1 MPHKK
6 PKVGNSPAKR
16 SRKNN
21 PALSSVGADLCVP
34 GDCIHA
40 ESGAD
45 TQGCPYAIRR
55 RMFASLLIAVK
66 TMACGLAFALT
77 TLTPACKKETAEP
90 DWSTSVTDCDVK
102 KWPQSLPV
110 AKRSRKEQINV
121 TFYETEKAPA
131 ARDSFRRVRVN
142 EEQKCLLNGVKR
154 NRGEIDTKML
164 KLQRYR
170 TIINGRRILQYGYV
184 YLGKTPQE
192 PSAIRSLPEDSSDRA
207 AKIKK
212 VVWEELRHEGETSAI
227 NAYDSQLL
235 TWGRGFGA
243 RAGMLPQVME
253 ILFKD
258 RAVAEAFL
266 SYGIDFIAAEKE
278 KGYRVVNLRTGAVEA
293 GVDALRLIQTD
304 PRLLGVFVKIAEDP
318 RYSQQVADAQWEIV
332 AKNAGAVP
340 PYATNWDDRWIA
352 LVSHISHWWPAAG
365 WRGKEKVASY
375 AGASTIKDLLI
386 RFGRKAAASRPGGAL
401 VVANADTITNFKR
414 WGDGV
419 AWQAISSVSG
429 YPIPFTGKQLADPK
443 NTQFR
448 DLVCILAPG
457 GASYYFFDFLPTV
470 KPLPPGAKATV
481 MLRPDDLFV
490 MVMKDLPMA
499 DLLNS
504 LAGLE
509 VEELQTRLNEYD
521 RRPNYAAAYGVRPRI
536 AMNAALLVLP
546 ETQATPEQKRKL
558 LDDPDYNSLN
568 AGEQADLKVFLG
580 LQ

>member
-1 MPHKK
+1 LPF
-6 PKVGNSPAKR
+6 PVIPVVGSVLMV
-16 SRKNN
+16 
-21 PALSSVGADLCVP
+21 ALMA
-34 GDCIHA
+34 
-40 ESGAD
+40 
-45 TQGCPYAIRR
+45 
-55 RMFASLLIAVK
+55 LI
-66 TMACGLAFALT
+66 
-77 TLTPACKKETAEP
+77 PACKRETAEP
-90 DWSTSVTDCDVK
+90 DWSTSFTGCDVK
-102 KWPQSLPV
+102 KWPQILPL
-110 AKRSRKEQINV
+110 AKRSQKEQISV
-121 TFYETEKAPA
+121 TFYDAEKAPTA
-131 ARDSFRRVRVN
+131 DGSFKQLRTN
-142 EEQKCLLNGVKR
+142 EEQKCLLSNVKR
-154 NRGEIDTKML
+154 NRSEIDTQML

-192 PSAIRSLPEDSSDRA
+192 PSSIHNIPPDAPDRA
-207 AKIKK
+207 SKIKK
-212 VVWEELRHEGETSAI
+212 VVWEELKHEGETSAI

-243 RAGMLPQVME
+243 RAGLLPEVMG

-266 SYGIDFIAAEKE
+266 HYGIDFIASEKE
-278 KGYRVVNLRTGAVEA
+278 KGYRVVNLRTGAVET

-318 RYSQQVADAQWEIV
+318 RYSQQVADAQWEV
-332 AKNAGAVP
+332 VSKNAGAVP

-375 AGASTIKDLLI
+375 ASVRTIKDLLI
-386 RFGRKAAASRPGGAL
+386 RFGRKAASSSPNGNPSGAL

-419 AWQAISSVSG
+419 AWQAISKVSG

-443 NTQFR
+443 NTQFH

-470 KPLPPGAKATV
+470 KPRPPGAKATFF
-481 MLRPDDLFV
+481 LRPDDLFV
-490 MVMKDLPMA
+490 LVMRDLPMT

-509 VEELQTRLNEYD
+509 VEELQARLNEYD
-521 RRPNYAAAYGVRPRI
+521 RRPNYVAAYGVRPRI
-536 AMNAALLVLP
+536 AMKAALLALP
-546 ETQATPEQKRKL
+546 EMQATPELKRKL
-558 LDDPDYNSLN
+558 LDDPDYGGLN
-568 AGEQADLKVFLG
+568 AGEQGDLKVFLG

>member
-1 MPHKK
+1 MPF
-6 PKVGNSPAKR
+6 PVI
-16 SRKNN
+16 
-21 PALSSVGADLCVP
+21 PALPVVGSILMVA
-34 GDCIHA
+34 
-40 ESGAD
+40 
-45 TQGCPYAIRR
+45 
-55 RMFASLLIAVK
+55 LL
-66 TMACGLAFALT
+66 ALI
-77 TLTPACKKETAEP
+77 PACKRETAEP
-90 DWSTSVTDCDVK
+90 DWSTSFTGCDVK
-102 KWPQSLPV
+102 KWPQLLPL
-110 AKRSRKEQINV
+110 AKRSQKEQISV
-121 TFYETEKAPA
+121 TFYGDEKAPTA
-131 ARDSFRRVRVN
+131 DGSFKRLRSS
-142 EEQKCLLNGVKR
+142 EEQKCLLNSVKR
-154 NRGEIDTKML
+154 NLSEIDTKML

-192 PSAIRSLPEDSSDRA
+192 PSAIRTIPPDAPDRA

-212 VVWEELRHEGETSAI
+212 VVWEELKHEGETSAI

-243 RAGMLPQVME
+243 RAGLLPEVMG

-258 RAVAEAFL
+258 RAVAEAFHH
-266 SYGIDFIAAEKE
+266 YGIDFIASEKE
-278 KGYRVVNLRTGAVEA
+278 KGYRVVNLRTGAVET

-304 PRLLGVFVKIAEDP
+304 PRLLGVFVKIAEDL
-318 RYSQQVADAQWEIV
+318 RYSQQVADAQWEV
-332 AKNAGAVP
+332 VSKNAGAVP

-375 AGASTIKDLLI
+375 AGVTTIKDLLI
-386 RFGRKAAASRPGGAL
+386 RFGRKAASTRPNGSPDGKPGGAL

-419 AWQAISSVSG
+419 AWQAISKVSG

-470 KPLPPGAKATV
+470 KPLPPGAKATFI
-481 MLRPDDLFV
+481 MRPDDLFV
-490 MVMKDLPMA
+490 LVMKDLPMT

-509 VEELQTRLNEYD
+509 VEELQARLNEYD
-521 RRPNYAAAYGVRPRI
+521 QRPNYVAAFGVRPRI
-536 AMNAALLVLP
+536 AMKAALLAMP
-546 ETQATPEQKRKL
+546 ETQATPELKRKL
-558 LDDPDYNSLN
+558 LDDPDYGRLN
-568 AGEQADLKVFLG
+568 AGEQGDLKVFLG

>member
-1 MPHKK
+1 LEIEMEH
-6 PKVGNSPAKR
+6 NSDRARRFRP
-16 SRKNN
+16 SR
-21 PALSSVGADLCVP
+21 
-34 GDCIHA
+34 
-40 ESGAD
+40 
-45 TQGCPYAIRR
+45 
-55 RMFASLLIAVK
+55 LIP
-66 TMACGLAFALT
+66 ACGLALALAALT
-77 TLTPACKKETAEP
+77 PSCKKETDEP
-90 DWSTSVTDCDVK
+90 DWSTSYAGCDVG

-110 AKRSRKEQINV
+110 ARRSQNEKINV
-121 TFYETEKAPA
+121 TFYEAQKAPA
-131 ARDSFRRVRVN
+131 ASNSFKRLRMN
-142 EEQKCLLNGVKR
+142 EEQKCMLTGIKR
-154 NRGEIDTKML
+154 NRSEIDTKML

-170 TIINGRRILQYGYV
+170 TIISGRRILQYGYD
-184 YLGKTPQE
+184 YAGKTPQE
-192 PSAIRSLPEDSSDRA
+192 PSAISSLPKNPPDRA

-212 VVWEELRHEGETSAI
+212 VVWDELKHEGETSAI

-266 SYGIDFIAAEKE
+266 SYGIDFVAAEKE
-278 KGYRVVNLRTGAVEA
+278 KGYRVINLRTGAVET

-318 RYSQQVADAQWEIV
+318 RYSRQVADAQWEVV

-340 PYATNWDDRWIA
+340 QYAANWDDRWIA

-375 AGASTIKDLLI
+375 AGARTIKELLI
-386 RFGRKAAASRPGGAL
+386 RFGRKAASSRAGKAGDAGEGNASGAL
-401 VVANADTITNFKR
+401 IVDNADTIANFKR

-448 DLVCILAPG
+448 DLLCILAPG
-457 GASYYFFDFLPTV
+457 GASYYFFDFLPAV
-470 KPLPPGAKATV
+470 KPPRPGAKARV
-481 MLRPDDLFV
+481 ILRPDDLFM
-490 MVMKDLPMA
+490 MVMKELPMI
-499 DLLNS
+499 DLLNG

-509 VEELQTRLNEYD
+509 VEELQARLNEYD
-521 RRPNYAAAYGVRPRI
+521 RRPNYVAAYGPRPRI
-536 AMNAALLVLP
+536 AMKAALLVLP
-546 ETQATPEQKRKL
+546 ETEATPEQKRKL

-568 AGEQADLKVFLG
+568 AGEQGDLKGFLG

>member
-1 MPHKK
+1 
-6 PKVGNSPAKR
+6 
-16 SRKNN
+16 
-21 PALSSVGADLCVP
+21 
-34 GDCIHA
+34 
-40 ESGAD
+40 
-45 TQGCPYAIRR
+45 
-55 RMFASLLIAVK
+55 MFV
-66 TMACGLAFALT
+66 LAALT
-77 TLTPACKKETAEP
+77 AACKKEADEP
-90 DWSTSVTDCDVK
+90 EWTTSLTGCDVK
-102 KWPQSLPV
+102 KWPQTLPV
-110 AKRSRKEQINV
+110 AKRSPREQIKV
-121 TFYETEKAPA
+121 TFYESQKAPA
-131 ARDSFRRVRVN
+131 ADDSFRRLQMN
-142 EEQKCLLNGVKR
+142 EEQKCLLGGLGR
-154 NRGEIDTKML
+154 NRRQIDAKML
-164 KLQRYR
+164 TLQRYR
-170 TIINGRRILQYGYV
+170 AIINGRRILQYGYV
-184 YLGKTPQE
+184 YPGKTPQE
-192 PSAIRSLPEDSSDRA
+192 PSVIRDIPAEAPDRA
-207 AKIKK
+207 ARIKR
-212 VVWEELRHEGETSAI
+212 VVWEELKHEGETSAI
-227 NAYDSQLL
+227 NAYDSQML

-243 RAGMLPQVME
+243 RAGLLPEVME

-266 SYGIDFIAAEKE
+266 SYGIDFIAKEKE
-278 KGYRVVNLRTGAVEA
+278 KGYRVVNLRTGAVET

-304 PRLLGVFVKIAEDP
+304 PRLLGIFVKIAEDP

-340 PYATNWDDRWIA
+340 SYAASWDDRWVA

-375 AGASTIKDLLI
+375 AGVRTIKDLLTC
-386 RFGRKAAASRPGGAL
+386 FGRKAATANPQNGGGAL
-401 VVANADTITNFKR
+401 IVANADTITNFKR

-429 YPIPFTGKQLADPK
+429 YPMPFTGAQLTNPK

-448 DLVCILAPG
+448 DLICILAPG

-481 MLRPDDLFV
+481 ILRPDDLFV

-509 VEELQTRLNEYD
+509 VEELQARLSEYD
-521 RRPNYAAAYGVRPRI
+521 QRPNYVAAYGVRPRI
-536 AMNAALLVLP
+536 AMKAALLVLP

-568 AGEQADLKVFLG
+568 ASEQGALKVFLG